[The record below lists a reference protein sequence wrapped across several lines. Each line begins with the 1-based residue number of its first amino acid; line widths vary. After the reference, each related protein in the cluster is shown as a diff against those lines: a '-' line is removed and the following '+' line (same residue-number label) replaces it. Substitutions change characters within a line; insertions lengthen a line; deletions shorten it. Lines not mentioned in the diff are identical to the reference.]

1 MLSRQLALPILIIF
15 RTELFLGK
23 PENEKPFMATV
34 PMGRG
39 ATPQDVA
46 NTCAFLAS
54 EEAAFLT
61 GNAVEVDGGRCV

>member
-1 MLSRQLALPILIIF
+1 VIKLISLQ

-39 ATPQDVA
+39 SSPKDVA
-46 NTCAFLAS
+46 EACCYLGSDAAS
-54 EEAAFLT
+54 FIT
-61 GNAVEVDGGRCV
+61 GIEIPVDGGRCV

>member
-1 MLSRQLALPILIIF
+1 MLTMC

-23 PENEKPFMATV
+23 PENEKAFVATV
-34 PMGRG
+34 PLGRSSN
-39 ATPQDVA
+39 PKDIA

-54 EEAAFLT
+54 DEASFLT

>member
-1 MLSRQLALPILIIF
+1 LVG

-39 ATPQDVA
+39 ATPPDVA

-54 EEAAFLT
+54 DEAAFLT